1 MTGPESSGKTT
12 LASQLSFSSQLP
24 LVEEYARTFLSLGNV
39 IDSARDLILLAQRQI
54 ELENQAMHMGTDIIC
69 DTDMIVLNIW
79 SQDKFGFVPQALTA
93 LTNHH
98 RYTHTFVCTP
108 DIPWAPDPLRVNPFD
123 RERLFQEY
131 IKMLKLIGSP
141 FTIIEGDGPARTAIG
156 MQILAHIRD

>member
-1 MTGPESSGKTT
+1 MMAITS
-12 LASQLSFSSQLP
+12 LYLQLKMVSLQIQFN
-24 LVEEYARTFLSLGNV
+24 TFM
-39 IDSARDLILLAQRQI
+39 QI
-54 ELENQAMHMGTDIIC
+54 EK
-69 DTDMIVLNIW
+69 
-79 SQDKFGFVPQALTA
+79 DKFGFVPQALTA

-141 FTIIEGDGPARTAIG
+141 FTIIEGDGPASALGRYYMLG
-156 MQILAHIRD
+156 LAYSIRGFKKAEGGIHIEINDRDDHR